1 MGMTKE
7 AHEGSL
13 PGQELVEQGLAD
25 LAQGRITE
33 FSLLV
38 LIAAPRLRRLRM
50 DIPDRPFPRPLEHHL
65 YARLEERL
73 GTAAHSHYSGL
84 LRRIASYA
92 RALEREQ
99 RDSSN

>member
-1 MGMTKE
+1 MTKSPQE
-7 AHEGSL
+7 SSL
-13 PGQELVEQGLAD
+13 PGAEIVEQGLTD
-25 LAQGRITE
+25 LGQNRITE

-38 LIAAPRLRRLRM
+38 LIAAPRLRRLGI
-50 DIPDRPFPRPLEHHL
+50 DVPERPFPRPCEHHL
-65 YARLEERL
+65 YERLEERL